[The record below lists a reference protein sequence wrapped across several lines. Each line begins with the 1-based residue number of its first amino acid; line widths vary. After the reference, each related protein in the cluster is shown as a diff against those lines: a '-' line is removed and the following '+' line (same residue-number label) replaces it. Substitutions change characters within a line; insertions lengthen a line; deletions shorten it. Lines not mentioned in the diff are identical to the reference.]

1 MNLAQV
7 LLILYARRVMIMVTV
22 VFTVVATFS
31 INLLIPKA
39 YRATTALVMNFKGV
53 DSVTGMTVAAQ
64 LMPGYMSTQVDI
76 LASKGVALKVVDALN
91 LAQNQSMRQ
100 AYMANTAGQGSVRD
114 WIAERLLQK
123 LEAVP
128 SRESSVLN
136 VSFTANDPQLAAD
149 VSNAFARAYQDTA
162 IALKVEPIKQAS
174 DYFNGQ
180 AKVLRENLETAQ
192 RNLSQYQLEH
202 GIVSADNRLDVES
215 SRLNELS
222 TQLVVV
228 QGQLTEALSRQRQV
242 QAGKGAGSPDM
253 IASPL
258 LQNLDSGIA
267 QAEVKM
273 SEVSERLG
281 ANHPQYQ
288 SAKAEL
294 DKLKGQRELH
304 LRQASQ
310 AVSGMAR
317 IFVNREAEV
326 RAALQAQKDRV
337 LKLNQDRDQ
346 LAVFVREVDAAQR
359 AYDVSVQRFNQT
371 SLEGHANQTD
381 VAILTEAV
389 APTKASGPK
398 RMLNTVMAVFGG
410 LLLGVALS
418 FIAELLNRRLRS
430 AGDLAD
436 ALGAPVLATLN
447 WAPSRT
453 QSAAP
458 RSPWLRFLA
467 RPALRKPQ

>member
-7 LLILYARRVMIMVTV
+7 LLIVYARRVMIMMTVAVTV
-22 VFTVVATFS
+22 ITTFS
-31 INLLIPKA
+31 INLLIPKS
-39 YRATTALVMNFKGV
+39 YKATTALVMNFKGV
-53 DSVTGMTVAAQ
+53 DSVTGMTVPAQ

-76 LASKGVALKVVDALN
+76 LGSKGVSLKVVDALN

-100 AYMANTAGQGSVRD
+100 GYLANTTGQGSIRD

-149 VSNAFARAYQDTA
+149 ISNAFARAYQDTA
-162 IALKVEPIKQAS
+162 IALKVEPIKKAS

-180 AKVLRENLETAQ
+180 AKLLRENLETAQ
-192 RNLSQYQLEH
+192 RNLSQYQLDH
-202 GIVSADNRLDVES
+202 GIVSSDNRLDVES

-222 TQLVVV
+222 TQLVAV
-228 QGQLTEALSRQRQV
+228 QGQLTEALSRQRQAQV
-242 QAGKGAGSPDM
+242 GKGADSPDVM
-253 IASPL
+253 ASPL
-258 LQNLDSGIA
+258 IQNLDASIA

-281 ANHPQYQ
+281 VNHPQYQ

-294 DKLKGQRELH
+294 DKLKGQREVH
-304 LRQASQ
+304 LRAAAQ
-310 AVSGMAR
+310 AVSGMAQ
-317 IFVNREAEV
+317 IFRNREAEV
-326 RAALQAQKDRV
+326 RAALQAQKNRV

-346 LAVFVREVDAAQR
+346 LAVFTREVDAAHR

-398 RMLNTVMAVFGG
+398 RALNTVMAVFGG

-418 FIAELLNRRLRS
+418 FITEMLDRRLRS

-436 ALGAPVLATLN
+436 VLGVPVLATLSWSPSPKQG
-447 WAPSRT
+447 WAVRLL
-453 QSAAP
+453 AP
-458 RSPWLRFLA
+458 RFLD
-467 RPALRKPQ
+467 RSH